1 MIRQVRVMLAAVG
14 LLALT
19 AGCSAGGA
27 QPQGTTL
34 AEEHPAE
41 GITVIGTGRIS
52 GKPDTLRAT
61 VGVEVER
68 PSVEEA
74 LGTANAAAGRVI
86 SAARELG
93 VEERDI
99 QTTEFSVNP
108 RFDEPPVPPEPAGP
122 QGESEIRGYV
132 VTNLVEVKI
141 RDLDRVGDVLQA
153 AVEAGGDAARVRGVS
168 FALEDNEG
176 LLEAARGAAFADARQ
191 KAEHYA
197 GLADRGLGPLVS
209 LSEAV
214 ESDPSRI
221 PYEGADA
228 EGAAAEAIPVMP
240 GEAEVSVRITVVW
253 ALS

>member
-1 MIRQVRVMLAAVG
+1 MIRQVRVLLAVVG

-27 QPQGTTL
+27 QPEDTTL
-34 AEEHPAE
+34 AEEPPAE
-41 GITVIGTGRIS
+41 AITVIGTGRIS

-68 PSVEEA
+68 PSIEEA
-74 LGTANAAAGRVI
+74 LGTANEAAGRLI
-86 SAARELG
+86 SAVREQG

-99 QTTEFSVNP
+99 QTIEFSVHP
-108 RFDEPPVPPEPAGP
+108 RFDEPPVRPEPTEP
-122 QGESEIRGYV
+122 QEESEIRGYV

-141 RDLDRVGDVLQA
+141 RDLARVDDVLQA

-168 FALEDNEG
+168 FTLEDNEG
-176 LLEAARGAAFADARQ
+176 LLEAAREAAFADAQQ
-191 KAEHYA
+191 KANHYA
-197 GLADRGLGPLVS
+197 ELVDGELGPLVS

-214 ESDPSRI
+214 ESDPPRI
-221 PYEGADA
+221 PVEGAGV

-253 ALS
+253 AFS